1 MARDFWR
8 AGWRDVTRLSA
19 KPILVATGAPLALA
33 GCAREGAPSFI
44 IAGAYFPAWMACA
57 LAGVFIALALRIL
70 LGRLSVA
77 RSVAYGLT
85 FYSAVAVV
93 SGAAFWLLGFGY

>member
-8 AGWRDVTRLSA
+8 AGWRDVTRLSP
-19 KPILVATGAPLALA
+19 KPILATTGAALALA

-57 LAGVFIALALRIL
+57 LAGILVALVLRIL
-70 LGRLSVA
+70 LGRLGMA

-85 FYSAVAVV
+85 FYSATAVV
-93 SGAAFWLLGFGY
+93 SGAAFWLFGFGY